1 MGGQLYISNPALTN
15 LNGLANLTSVGG
27 NLEIGGNFGGN
38 AALTNCQGIALL
50 LGWPNGPPDDSV
62 VGEITI
68 QSNSTGC
75 NSVEQVLASVSGPT
89 QPTITN
95 AVSIGGGAIELEFTP
110 STTTDTLFPVTGYAA
125 ACVGAF
131 ADQRESPASA
141 LLDNTPVSRTLTVSG
156 YGAVSVLSDIKIDV
170 DITHSDPSDL
180 YISLTTPEGTVIV
193 LWNQGAAGAENL
205 VGTFPTTLTPVDAV
219 GNIAAETMDGDWV
232 LMIEDRHVGPLVRE
246 GVLNAW
252 GVSITERLAN
262 TSANS
267 PITVNEAT
275 RGRDYACT
283 VAPVTG
289 LGTAPVSESVTVNVP
304 LELPATPT
312 ITATDYDDRTIQLT
326 VSVADNGGTDIT
338 AYSASCTDGTTAVTG
353 TSSTPKI
360 KVTGLTNETAY
371 TCTVSATNAV
381 GTSEA
386 SAATASITPEA
397 LSRGLP
403 VWLLYEASKNK
414 QAE

>member
-1 MGGQLYISNPALTN
+1 
-15 LNGLANLTSVGG
+15 
-27 NLEIGGNFGGN
+27 
-38 AALTNCQGIALL
+38 
-50 LGWPNGPPDDSV
+50 
-62 VGEITI
+62 
-68 QSNSTGC
+68 
-75 NSVEQVLASVSGPT
+75 VEQVLASVSRPT

-95 AVSIGGGAIELEFTP
+95 AVSIGDGAIELEFTP
-110 STTTDTLFPVTGYAA
+110 STTTNTLFPVTGYAA

-304 LELPATPT
+304 FELPATPI
-312 ITATDYDDRTIQLT
+312 ITATDYDDRTIHLT

-353 TSSTPKI
+353 TSSTPRI

-381 GTSEA
+381 GTSGT
-386 SAATASITPEA
+386 SAATESITPEA